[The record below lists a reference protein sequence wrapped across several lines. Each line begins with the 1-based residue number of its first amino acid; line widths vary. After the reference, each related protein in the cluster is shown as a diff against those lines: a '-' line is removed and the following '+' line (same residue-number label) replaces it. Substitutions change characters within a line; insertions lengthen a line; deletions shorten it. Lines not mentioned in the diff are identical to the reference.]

1 METRAHHVLIGL
13 FTVLAVGGALLFA
26 LWLGKSSMDREYN
39 YYEISFNRAV
49 SGLSNGSSV
58 EYSGIKVGDVE
69 TLWLEP
75 DDPRKVRARIRV
87 YSGTP
92 IKQDTRARLAL
103 ANITGSMTA
112 TARNSPRQPSRG
124 SNHCTGKVEASMP
137 SEPVISIQELARSCA
152 PAEKW

>member
-13 FTVLAVGGALLFA
+13 FTVLRRRRLLFA

-49 SGLSNGSSV
+49 SGLSNGSAV

-69 TLWLEP
+69 ALWLEP
-75 DDPRKVRARIRV
+75 DDPRKVRARIRI

-92 IKQDTRARLAL
+92 IKQDTRAVWRWP
-103 ANITGSMTA
+103 T
-112 TARNSPRQPSRG
+112 SP
-124 SNHCTGKVEASMP
+124 A
-137 SEPVISIQELARSCA
+137 A
-152 PAEKW
+152 